1 MIEQQLKVLRRIK
14 ELREERAFRLVHA
27 KRLEVSQAE
36 AVHMAAK
43 SAVYQSEVTL
53 PDREEAIFKPII
65 RQVVGFDDVETAK
78 ADIQVLQKDHTKL
91 VDSAERA
98 AHVKKRLEKQLAEA
112 VEAHRKTM
120 SERDKYVMLSD
131 EIAAEMNIESDRR
144 EEVDIE
150 DLLISPRR
158 SSYD

>member
-1 MIEQQLKVLRRIK
+1 MMEQLKVLRRIK
-14 ELREERAFRLVHA
+14 ELREERAFRAVHA
-27 KRLEVSQAE
+27 KRLEVMEAE
-36 AVHMAAK
+36 AVHNTAKRAAL
-43 SAVYQSEVTL
+43 QSEATL
-53 PDREEAIFKPII
+53 PAREDAIFKPII
-65 RQVVGFDDVETAK
+65 RHVVGFDDVETAK

-112 VEAHRKTM
+112 IEAHRKTM

-131 EIAAEMNIESDRR
+131 EVASELKVEAAHR